1 MNGYST
7 VDFRETFKH
16 EGLKNLH
23 FNDNQIEQWD
33 EMAKLSSAFP
43 NLQRLIAAS
52 NPIAAVPNDLDT
64 SRVFTELLV
73 LNFNNSSLS
82 EWDSI
87 ESLQTL
93 QKLQDL
99 SILKIPL
106 SQQMEVGKRRKAFVA
121 RLPNLN
127 KLNKT
132 PITDS
137 EREMAERWLIREL
150 RGVPNPPTIYQE
162 LVKKH
167 GNLQPLVDINLAP
180 VNTISM
186 DFRFVGMEKDT
197 KSLEVQLNQ
206 TVLEFRKWVGQTV
219 LAVPESSFQ
228 LFYVNKEDVVDRV
241 HEEVIYIHRVCLK
254 NNNKKLYAYR
264 MSDGDEIH
272 IEMKIPS

>member
-1 MNGYST
+1 M
-7 VDFRETFKH
+7 
-16 EGLKNLH
+16 
-23 FNDNQIEQWD
+23 
-33 EMAKLSSAFP
+33 
-43 NLQRLIAAS
+43 
-52 NPIAAVPNDLDT
+52 
-64 SRVFTELLV
+64 
-73 LNFNNSSLS
+73 
-82 EWDSI
+82 
-87 ESLQTL
+87 
-93 QKLQDL
+93 
-99 SILKIPL
+99 
-106 SQQMEVGKRRKAFVA
+106 
-121 RLPNLN
+121 
-127 KLNKT
+127 
-132 PITDS
+132 
-137 EREMAERWLIREL
+137 
-150 RGVPNPPTIYQE
+150 PNPPTIYQE